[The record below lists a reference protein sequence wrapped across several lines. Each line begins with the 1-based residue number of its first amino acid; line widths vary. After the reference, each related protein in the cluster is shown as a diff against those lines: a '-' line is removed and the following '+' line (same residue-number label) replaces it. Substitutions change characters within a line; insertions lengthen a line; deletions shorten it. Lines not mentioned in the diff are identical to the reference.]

1 MNFNNLMDLA
11 LNLANK
17 ILYNSIKSS
26 TRIATVGPPSLK
38 IA

>member
-1 MNFNNLMDLA
+1 MDLA

-26 TRIATVGPPSLK
+26 TRIATVGSPALK
-38 IA
+38 